1 METFPASIEAQLDEA
16 GFSGSE
22 IIILRHLLA
31 GDAVTVREVCT
42 KTGKS
47 PGVIDQAMK
56 KLLQKKVIKR
66 QMINGVPKYALYSVD
81 VLHKWVK
88 DDMKE
93 KQQMIVRRY
102 ENFEAFIS
110 TLKRNTSQRPE
121 MEFYEG
127 ENGIKKA
134 YMDLLERGKVFLQCG
149 PMPWSAEDD
158 PLREF
163 RAQFFHECHK
173 REIYT
178 RVITHDNVNGRRF
191 KSRDPFEYRET
202 LLVDETKYPFQFQ
215 KIIAG
220 DTVACFHLEKNE
232 AYIVH
237 YADLAEDERVFFE
250 RIWHKKTQD
259 ERTRREQ
266 EGVDEIIVDVPTK
279 STRLWSQMR
288 DFFCAKKSLITL
300 AGCTMLSAI
309 FTAVFFWQVAY
320 TNLQRMREQV
330 KSVAATGA
338 LQFDVK
344 DLDQLH
350 TKADITKPE
359 YAKVIGQLNA
369 IRDQN
374 TDVAYM
380 YILRKIEG
388 DQYEFVADADSLDP
402 DTLYDINKD
411 GLINSADENIAP
423 GKLYLTDNNIFKEQL
438 YVDPVADEKPYTDQW
453 GTFIGGYAPIRDA
466 NGNTNAIL
474 GVDTWAKDMY
484 AGITVRSIILFFFV
498 TLLALIALWL
508 TVFDHF
514 ILKQVRAYM
523 TEEKNVPAQLLQF
536 FFSGKSLLI
545 TLGMAFLSGVITF
558 ALYQNNAALNLIRIQ
573 EKVLSIAATGALQ
586 FDAKEL
592 DLLRSPEDIS
602 RPEYAKTIY
611 LLNAIRKQNEGVK
624 YAYIMRP
631 TKEDGIWEFVAD
643 ADSLDPYAKKDL
655 NADGLIDAQDHLS
668 PPGERYDGVQDSP
681 EANEALIK
689 PVTIGYVDQ
698 WGELISGWAPIK
710 NASGSTV
717 AILGIDKFTSDVSS
731 LTSESF
737 RSLYYF
743 IGFFLLFIII
753 RLAMFNRSLLQEI
766 YELAQLRRFVVLVS
780 GAAVLS
786 LIITFA
792 LYFYTQSLTLARM
805 KDKVLAI
812 AVTAT
817 TQFDADDIQALQT
830 KDDWQKPEWR
840 RIGTALQ
847 RIKKENPGVM
857 YAYIIRKTKGD
868 PTKME
873 FAGDGDSIN
882 PFANT
887 DNDPS
892 NDVDMNGDGIIDGS
906 PDGGDYQS
914 WPGQPY
920 PTAPA
925 EAFDAYKGPVTSKDY
940 YEDQWGKVIS
950 GYAPVKDVDGNVVAV
965 LAIDMGTDIQSNLT
979 NEVFAPVYVFIVFFA
994 LFILFR
1000 LKGFSASLLHQLLKP
1015 FRKRLTVLIILFSM
1029 TLVAGAGVAA
1039 YHYMLQIMYQEIGT
1053 RLMSIAATAAPGFNA
1068 EDIQSIRI
1076 AADMKTDAYQRV
1088 FKKLNEIRRVNHDI
1102 KYVYIWRPTKNT
1114 GIWEFVADADSN
1126 HFLSFESA
1134 IDMNNDN
1141 EFNAADENVY
1151 PGKSVDVEHINPDVY
1166 RSGLLN
1172 SMYEIQVIPDQ
1183 WGIWLSGYS
1192 PLRDKQGNVVG
1203 VLGLDMD
1210 ISEVYKITWKT
1221 LFYSRNTPYF

>member
-259 ERTRREQ
+259 ERMRREQ
-266 EGVDEIIVDVPTK
+266 EQGDTVIVDLPPT

-288 DFFCAKKSLITL
+288 DFFFAKKSLITL
-300 AGCTMLSAI
+300 GGCTMLSAI
-309 FTAVFFWQVAY
+309 FTAVFFWQVTY
-320 TNLQRMREQV
+320 TNLQRIREQV

-338 LQFDVK
+338 LQFEAK

-374 TDVAYM
+374 DGVEYLFIMRPT
-380 YILRKIEG
+380 LKEG
-388 DQYEFVADADSLDP
+388 VWEFVADADSLNP
-402 DTLYDINKD
+402 
-411 GLINSADENIAP
+411 
-423 GKLYLTDNNIFKEQL
+423 
-438 YVDPVADEKPYTDQW
+438 DEKKDVNGDGKIDNIDHLSPPGELDSSTDIPSMIAALQKPYAAKVPFETQW
-453 GTFIGGYAPIRDA
+453 GTLLSAFAPIHDSEGRA
-466 NGNTNAIL
+466 VAIL
-474 GVDTWAKDMY
+474 GVDKLAQNIYEGVT
-484 AGITVRSIILFFFV
+484 IRNIILLFFA
-498 TLLALIALWL
+498 TLLVLIVLWL
-508 TVFDHF
+508 TVFDPF
-514 ILKQVRAYM
+514 ILKQVRSYM
-523 TEEKNVPAQLLQF
+523 TEEKSISAQLLQF

-545 TLGMAFLSGVITF
+545 TLGMALLSGAITF
-558 ALYQNNAALNLIRIQ
+558 ALYQNNAALNLMRIQ

-592 DLLRSPEDIS
+592 DLLRSPDDIG

-668 PPGERYDGVQDSP
+668 PPGEEYDAKSFGNNSY
-681 EANEALIK
+681 ASALIK
-689 PVTIGYVDQ
+689 PTVSEPGNDQ
-698 WGELISGWAPIK
+698 WGNIISGWAPIK
-710 NASGSTV
+710 NASGATV
-717 AILGIDKFTSDVSS
+717 AVFGIDKFSSDVKS
-731 LTSESF
+731 LTSETF
-737 RSLYYF
+737 QSLYYF
-743 IGFFLLFIII
+743 IGLFLLFIII
-753 RLAMFNRSLLQEI
+753 RLSAFNRSLLQEI
-766 YELAQLRRFVVLVS
+766 YELAQLRRFVILVS
-780 GAAVLS
+780 GAGVLS

-792 LYFYTQSLTLARM
+792 LYAYTQSLTLARM

-817 TQFDADDIQALQT
+817 SQFNADDIQALQT

-840 RIGTALQ
+840 TIGSALQ

-857 YAYIIRKTKGD
+857 YAYIIRKTKAD

-925 EAFDAYKGPVTSKDY
+925 EAFDAYKGPVTSSDF

-950 GYAPVKDVDGNVVAV
+950 GYAPIEDRSGTVVAV
-965 LAIDMGTDIQSNLT
+965 LAIDMGTDMQSNLT

-1015 FRKRLTVLIILFSM
+1015 FRKRLTILIILFCI
-1029 TLVAGAGVAA
+1029 TLVSGAGVAV
-1039 YHYMLQIMYQEIGT
+1039 YHYTLQIMYQEIGT
-1053 RLMSIAATAAPGFNA
+1053 RLMSIAATAAPEFDA

-1088 FKKLNEIRRVNHDI
+1088 FKKLNEIRKNNENI
-1102 KYVYIWRPTKNT
+1102 QWVYIYRPTDVP
-1114 GIWEFVADADSN
+1114 GIWSFVADADSN
-1126 HFLSFESA
+1126 YYVPFENA
-1134 IDMNNDN
+1134 LDPNDDGVLDS
-1141 EFNAADENVY
+1141 ADENVY
-1151 PGKSVDVEHINPDVY
+1151 PGMTYNMGFFSPEILDTAFIGPTY
-1166 RSGLLN
+1166 SGQIA
-1172 SMYEIQVIPDQ
+1172 EDQ
-1183 WGIWLSGYS
+1183 WGMWLSGYA
-1192 PLRDKQGNVVG
+1192 PIRDMNGKTVAI
-1203 VLGLDMD
+1203 LGLDMD
-1210 ISEVYKITWKT
+1210 ISEVSKSVWNKIN
-1221 LFYSRNTPYF
+1221 LAQN